1 MFKEWDKWWLNFYF
15 RVNCLFKKCSLQ
27 VREILHVQ
35 QKMCVSVLSH
45 QNSPVFCNTH
55 RTGAYQSNPQG
66 ENILHHN
73 HFQLLNT
80 TIFPSY
86 VCSKWAYATHL
97 LQKTDKCTS
106 ILYETIHTLVS
117 VQLKEMPTDNVLM
130 YSEMFIDLPF
140 STHNIQTSHDNQEY
154 FIQEERESSSHAQ
167 LMHAA
172 QMFLMLVE
180 ERKAALKIC
189 QINRQRNRARQER
202 LRFFIRGFPAF
213 FCKRFYGIE

>member
-1 MFKEWDKWWLNFYF
+1 
-15 RVNCLFKKCSLQ
+15 
-27 VREILHVQ
+27 
-35 QKMCVSVLSH
+35 
-45 QNSPVFCNTH
+45 
-55 RTGAYQSNPQG
+55 
-66 ENILHHN
+66 
-73 HFQLLNT
+73 
-80 TIFPSY
+80 
-86 VCSKWAYATHL
+86 
-97 LQKTDKCTS
+97 
-106 ILYETIHTLVS
+106 
-117 VQLKEMPTDNVLM
+117 MPTDNVLM

-167 LMHAA
+167 LMYAA

-213 FCKRFYGIE
+213 FASDFMELNI